1 MPHTFAGPRT
11 VALVG
16 PYGSGKSTLF
26 DALIAAAGGPARRG
40 ASPRGGTRIAHC
52 TYLDEPWALIDCPG
66 SVELAHEAEAALAVA
81 DIALVVCDPDPVRA
95 PTVAPLLRRL
105 DELGLPAMVFVNRI
119 DTYSG
124 RVRDTLA
131 ALQEL
136 TRRPLVLREV
146 PIRDGEAIT
155 GYVDVVSE
163 RAYHFRRG
171 GPSELIQLPDSV
183 IEQESEARAALV
195 EVLADRDDA
204 LLEKVIE
211 DIKPT
216 PDEVFERL
224 RAEES
229 LAHVTEV
236 LLGCAE
242 RDHGIR
248 RLWKALRHD
257 APTAAQTADRRGV
270 AAEGG
275 VLVQV
280 FRTLNA
286 GHGGKLSWARVWRGP
301 VKDGATLD
309 GSRIGGMWRATNGET
324 VKISEAVTGDIVAL
338 GRLDGVASGAVLG
351 DAGDAELAF
360 PPPPQPVYALAI
372 TTADHK
378 DDVRLS
384 GALQKLVEEDSGLVL
399 RQDPDMGETILSG
412 QGEMHLKA
420 AMERLATAFGVKVNA
435 HRPRIP
441 FRETIRRPVHQHGRL
456 KRQTGGHGQFADVKL
471 DIAPRERGEGFLFV
485 DKVVG
490 GAVPRQYI
498 PAVGEAAEEAA
509 RKGAF
514 GYPVV
519 DISVTL
525 VDGGFHT
532 VDSSDMAFRTA
543 TRMAIQEAMPK
554 ADPVLL
560 EPMHHVTV
568 TVPNHYTATAQR
580 LLTGRRGQIL
590 GYAERPAWSG
600 WDDVE
605 ALVPEAELHDFIIE
619 LRSQTMGLGSF
630 RHHFDHLA
638 EAHGKVVAE
647 AQKMAEG

>member
-1 MPHTFAGPRT
+1 MPHTPSGPRT

-26 DALIAAAGGPARRG
+26 DALLAAAGGPARRG
-40 ASPRGGTRIAHC
+40 AAPRGGTRIAHC

-81 DIALVVCDPDPVRA
+81 DIAVLVCDPDPARA
-95 PTVAPLLRRL
+95 PTTAPLLRRL
-105 DELGLPAMVFVNRI
+105 EQLGMPAMVFVNRI
-119 DTYSG
+119 DMFSG

-131 ALQEL
+131 GLQAL

-146 PIRDGEAIT
+146 PIREGEAIT

-171 GPSELIQLPDSV
+171 FPSELIQLPDSV
-183 IEQESEARAALV
+183 IARESEARAALV
-195 EVLADRDDA
+195 EALADHDDT
-204 LLEKVIE
+204 LLEKLVE

-216 PDEVFERL
+216 PGEVFERL

-242 RDHGIR
+242 RDHGVR

-257 APTAAQTADRRGV
+257 APTAALTAERRLV
-270 AAEGG
+270 AAEGAP
-275 VLVQV
+275 LVQI

-301 VKDGATLD
+301 LRDGTTLD
-309 GSRIGGMWRATNGET
+309 GSRIGGMWRTSNAEMT
-324 VKISEAVTGDIVAL
+324 KIAEAVSGEVVAL
-338 GRLDGVASGAVLG
+338 GRLDGVATGAVLG
-351 DAGDAELAF
+351 DAGAADLAF
-360 PPPPQPVYALAI
+360 PPPPPPVYALAI
-372 TTADHK
+372 TTADRR

-384 GALQKLVEEDSGLVL
+384 GALQKLVEEDPGLVL
-399 RQDPDMGETILSG
+399 RQDAELGETILSG

-420 AMERLATAFGVKVNA
+420 AMERLATAFGVKVTA
-435 HRPRIP
+435 QRPRIP

-485 DKVVG
+485 DKIVG

-509 RKGAF
+509 RRGAF

-525 VDGGFHT
+525 VDGGFHS

-568 TVPNHYTATAQR
+568 TVPNHDTATAQR

-590 GYAERPAWSG
+590 GYAEREGWPG

-605 ALVPEAELHDFIIE
+605 ALVPEAELQDFIIE
-619 LRSQTMGLGSF
+619 LRSQTMGLGTF
-630 RHHFDHLA
+630 RHRFDHLA

-647 AQKMAEG
+647 AQKMAAG

>member
-1 MPHTFAGPRT
+1 VPHTPSGPRT

-26 DALIAAAGGPARRG
+26 DALLAAAGGPARRG
-40 ASPRGGTRIAHC
+40 AAPRGGTRIAHC

-81 DIALVVCDPDPVRA
+81 DIAVLVCDPDPARA
-95 PTVAPLLRRL
+95 PTTAPLLRRL
-105 DELGLPAMVFVNRI
+105 EQLGMPAMVFVNRI
-119 DTYSG
+119 DMFSG

-131 ALQEL
+131 GLQAL

-146 PIRDGEAIT
+146 PIREGEAIT

-171 GPSELIQLPDSV
+171 FPSELIQLPDSV
-183 IEQESEARAALV
+183 IARESEARAALV
-195 EVLADRDDA
+195 EALADHDDT
-204 LLEKVIE
+204 LLEKLVE

-216 PDEVFERL
+216 PGEVFERL

-242 RDHGIR
+242 RDHGVR

-257 APTAAQTADRRGV
+257 APTAALTAERRLV
-270 AAEGG
+270 AAEGAP
-275 VLVQV
+275 LVQI

-301 VKDGATLD
+301 LRDGTTLD
-309 GSRIGGMWRATNGET
+309 GSRIGGMWRTSNAEMT
-324 VKISEAVTGDIVAL
+324 KIAEAVSGEVVAL
-338 GRLDGVASGAVLG
+338 GRLDGVATGAVLG
-351 DAGDAELAF
+351 DAGAADLAF
-360 PPPPQPVYALAI
+360 PPPPPPVYALAI
-372 TTADHK
+372 TTADRR

-384 GALQKLVEEDSGLVL
+384 GALQKLVEEDPGLVL
-399 RQDPDMGETILSG
+399 RQDAELGETILSG

-420 AMERLATAFGVKVNA
+420 AMERLATAFGVKVTA
-435 HRPRIP
+435 QRPRIP

-485 DKVVG
+485 DKIVG

-509 RKGAF
+509 RRGAF

-525 VDGGFHT
+525 VDGGFHS

-568 TVPNHYTATAQR
+568 TVPNHDTATAQR

-590 GYAERPAWSG
+590 GYAEREGWPG

-605 ALVPEAELHDFIIE
+605 ALVPEAELQDFIIE
-619 LRSQTMGLGSF
+619 LRSQTMGLGTF
-630 RHHFDHLA
+630 RHRFDHLA

-647 AQKMAEG
+647 AQKMAAG